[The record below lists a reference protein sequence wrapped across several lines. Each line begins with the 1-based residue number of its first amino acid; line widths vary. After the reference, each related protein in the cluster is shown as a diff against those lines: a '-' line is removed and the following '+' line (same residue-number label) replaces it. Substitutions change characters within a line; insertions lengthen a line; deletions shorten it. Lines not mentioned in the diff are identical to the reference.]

1 MDDFRQSAA
10 PSPRTSGK
18 DATKMKIPRS
28 LLSFLLAVSVTS
40 LPMTGPAWQ
49 PTDKAPPPNAA
60 RQPVGRPLTVAQQAA
75 GQLAAKSGVRVE
87 WHEGFGT
94 PALVRGDKLGQRRA
108 FSGGKGLAFKGGQ
121 AFEEDAVAVMDNLSR
136 FYQLQDAGKE
146 LRLKN
151 SEADRLGFH
160 HVRLEQMYQ
169 GLRVFGGDV
178 VVHFNKKGDAY
189 QVNGHFAP
197 TADLDVQPTVAAV
210 DALSVAQKDLAGL
223 NRNSFEVT
231 AAPTLAI
238 YAFESAPALAWQMT
252 LSQTNAPARWRYWVD
267 AKTREVL
274 RRYNEIECISPPTS
288 NGTNTVIHG
297 NILTGEGGTS
307 VSVTGWYEFSNSSY
321 YLYNTNWHWQVYNV
335 ASSAWPDVSTYA
347 YRTTANWGASDP
359 AEMSLARNID
369 LTQKYYQNIHGR
381 NSFDN
386 AGILARANVHEGTSY
401 VNAFWDGAELHFG
414 DGDGTTANPLTVI
427 DVVAHEYTHAVT
439 QHTAGLINAGES
451 GGLNES
457 FSDIFG
463 ALVEFWSEP
472 DGQANYPGAVAG
484 TADWLCGE
492 DCWVSQ
498 VALRDLRDPRRFGQ
512 PSRYKGTYWY
522 NEVHNMDGPQNFMFY
537 LLGEGGSGNND
548 GISYNLSGI
557 GITNAAQI
565 AFRALTVYCTPSTD
579 YRAARA
585 AWVAAATDLNPAWAD
600 NVAAAFSAIGIG
612 PFIVTPY
619 AGCAFSGPVGGPF
632 SPSSQT
638 YTLVN
643 SGAVPMGWTSTIS
656 SAPWLAATPVS
667 GTLPAG
673 GSTNVTFTLAS
684 AANGM
689 GPGMYSANILF
700 SNSVD
705 GVIATR
711 TVTLLIGQPD
721 FFTQWF
727 DTETNDIAYT
737 TLTFRPNGSGEFY
750 EACRTPAAT
759 FPTDPAGG
767 TKVAINPSYQYAAI
781 TLTNGAQVS
790 LYGNSASTVYVGQNG
805 YITFNSGDGTW
816 VEGYASH
823 FCAGMPRISAWF
835 HAYNISYNFTWK
847 QLSDR
852 AAVTWTNSV
861 SYNNNGTNPRTNRF
875 QVEMFFDGTIRIT
888 LLNIGA
894 TNGLIGLSRGL
905 DTPIGFV
912 ESDFS
917 KYGTCTPQDALQ
929 VQTYGGLASSGYV
942 GGPFSPYSG
951 SFVLTNRGA
960 SPVNFTVSS
969 PAPWVNVG
977 FGSTEG
983 NGQTNGTIPAGG
995 TFEVIASIGLA
1006 ANSLT
1011 AGTYSNSM
1019 TFSNQASGFT
1029 QTRSVVL
1036 TVNPIPGKVAVTDT
1050 ILPASDLALPFG
1062 DLGLSLTRTE
1072 QITINNTD
1080 AAYPLVVSN
1089 IKLGGSTVSSYAPPT
1104 IYGLDYVKQSL
1115 VSFSANTPGTLNY
1128 IGGVPFNIYAIEFL
1142 NGDYTKLY
1150 ALNNDNNTFMTI
1162 AVPSC
1167 AEVTIG
1173 ACAPPGNHN
1182 WAGLAWDPNDGTLY
1196 ASSMSFVDS
1205 SCKLHRINIATG
1217 TPTFIANLTA
1227 PTNTPAIIDIAIN
1240 AAGQMYG
1247 VDVASDRLIAI
1258 NKATGAGTYVGSLGI
1273 NASYYAQGL
1282 DFDRV
1287 NNALYW
1293 AGCAFPGSVGVWG
1306 LRVINTT
1313 NGVATSLGSFPESPD
1328 PNAGL
1333 MTDVSEIAVASGGPN
1348 GFQLSSLPAFP
1359 CSIAPGAATTFNV
1372 TYAPVVLGSNIAD
1385 VLIDSNDSSN
1395 SVVRVH
1401 LTGRCITPP
1410 AYDQW
1415 RIVRFGTNVNN
1426 PAFAGDT
1433 ADPDHDGLV
1442 NLMEYA
1448 FNRNPNVAET
1458 NSIVRF
1464 AFENISGTNC
1474 FTFTY
1479 TRRKYPTDAAI
1490 AEQVSTDLANW
1501 ITGLTTTLQVTD
1513 DGNGVSETVKSRFTA
1528 PISSS
1533 SQQFLRLSVTKQ

>member
-1 MDDFRQSAA
+1 
-10 PSPRTSGK
+10 
-18 DATKMKIPRS
+18 
-28 LLSFLLAVSVTS
+28 
-40 LPMTGPAWQ
+40 MTGPAWQ

-197 TADLDVQPTVAAV
+197 TADLDVEPTVAAV

-267 AKTREVL
+267 AKTKEVL

-307 VSVTGWYEFSNSSY
+307 VNVTGWYEFSNSSY
-321 YLYNTNWHWQVYNV
+321 YLYNTNWHWQVCNV
-335 ASSAWPDVSTYA
+335 AASGWPDANTYA
-347 YRTTANWGASDP
+347 YRGTANWGASDQ
-359 AEMSLARNID
+359 AEMSLARNLD
-369 LTQKYYQNIHGR
+369 LTQKYYQAVHGR

-386 AGILARANVHEGTSY
+386 AGILARANAHEGTSY

-414 DGDGTTANPLTVI
+414 DGDGSAANPLTVI
-427 DVVAHEYTHAVT
+427 DVVAHEFTHAVT

-457 FSDIFG
+457 FSDVFG

-472 DGQANYPGAVAG
+472 DGQANYPGAVSG

-537 LLGEGGSGNND
+537 LLCEGGSGNND
-548 GISYNLSGI
+548 GISYNVTGI
-557 GITNAAQI
+557 GTTNAAQI

-585 AWVAAATDLNPAWAD
+585 AWVAAANDLNPAWAAA
-600 NVAAAFSAIGIG
+600 VGAAFSAIGIG

-632 SPSSQT
+632 SPSSQS

-643 SGAVPMGWTSTIS
+643 SGAVPMGWTSTFS
-656 SAPWLAATPVS
+656 SAPWLAATPAS

-673 GSTNVTFTLAS
+673 GSSNVMFTLTS
-684 AANGM
+684 AVNGM
-689 GPGMYSANILF
+689 GPGMYSANAVF

-705 GVIATR
+705 GVIVTR
-711 TVTLLIGQPD
+711 AVTLQVGQPD
-721 FFTQWF
+721 FFTQWV

-737 TLTFRPNGSGEFY
+737 TITFRPNGTGEFY

-759 FPTDPAGG
+759 FPTDPTGG
-767 TKVAINPSYQYAAI
+767 TAVAINPLYQYAAI
-781 TLTNGAQVS
+781 TLTNGAQAS

-805 YITFNSGDGTW
+805 YITFNSPDSTW
-816 VEGYASH
+816 VASYYAH
-823 FCAGMPRISAWF
+823 FAAGMPRISAWF
-835 HAYNISYNFTWK
+835 HNYNTSYNFTWQ

-852 AAVTWTNSV
+852 AAVTWPNSV

-917 KYGTCTPQDALQ
+917 KYGSCTPQDALQ
-929 VQTYGGLASSGYV
+929 VQTYGGLASCGYV

-977 FGSTEG
+977 LGSTEG
-983 NGQTNGTIPAGG
+983 NGQTNSTIPAGG
-995 TFEVIASIGLA
+995 TYEVIASIGLA

-1011 AGTYSNSM
+1011 AGTYSNSI
-1019 TFSNQASGFT
+1019 TFSNQTSGFT

-1080 AAYPLVVSN
+1080 ATYPLVVSN

-1104 IYGLDYVKQSL
+1104 IYGLDYAKQSL

-1128 IGGVPFNIYAIEFL
+1128 IGGVPFSFTAMEFL

-1150 ALNNDNNTFMTI
+1150 ALHHDNGTFATI
-1162 AVPSC
+1162 AIPSC
-1167 AEVTIG
+1167 AETVVG
-1173 ACAPPGNHN
+1173 SCPPPGNSS
-1182 WAGLAWDPNDGTLY
+1182 WAGMAWDPNDGTLY
-1196 ASSMSFVDS
+1196 AVSMNNSDASSQ
-1205 SCKLHRINIATG
+1205 LYRINIATVASTYIG
-1217 TPTFIANLTA
+1217 DIITPGVPVVPNTA
-1227 PTNTPAIIDIAIN
+1227 TSGVPAIIDIAIN

-1247 VDVASDRLIAI
+1247 VDVRHDTLVTI
-1258 NKATGAGTYVGSLGI
+1258 NKTTADSTNVGPLGI
-1273 NASYYAQGL
+1273 NGSYYAQGL

-1287 NNALYW
+1287 NNVLYW
-1293 AGCAFPGSVGVWG
+1293 SGIAFPWNQPDTGIYA

-1313 NGVATSLGSFPESPD
+1313 TGAATSVGLFPESSNVGD
-1328 PNAGL
+1328 PFL
-1333 MTDVSEIAVASGGPN
+1333 TDVGEIAVASGGVS

-1372 TYAPVVLGSNIAD
+1372 TYAPLALGSNIAD
-1385 VLIDSNDSSN
+1385 VLIDSNDSNN

-1401 LTGRCITPP
+1401 LTGRCIAPQP
-1410 AYDQW
+1410 YDQW
-1415 RIVRFGTNVNN
+1415 RINRFGTNVNN
-1426 PAFAGDT
+1426 PTIAGDT
-1433 ADPDHDGLV
+1433 ADPDHDGLI
-1442 NLMEYA
+1442 NLIEYA

-1458 NSIVRF
+1458 NRSVNF
-1464 AFENISGTNC
+1464 AVENISGGNC

-1479 TRRKYPTDAAI
+1479 TRRKSPTDVVI
-1490 AEQVSTDLANW
+1490 AEQVSTDLVNW
-1501 ITGLTTTLQVTD
+1501 NIGLTTAMQVTD
-1513 DGNGVSETVKSRFTA
+1513 DGNGVSETVKSRLTA

-1533 SQQFLRLSVTKQ
+1533 SQQFLRLGVTKQ